1 MTEPNLQTIKAGER
15 PKSSKICRVGC
26 VSYLNS
32 KPLIDSLDE
41 VEGVIVDYHVP
52 ADLRAQ
58 LENDEVDIAL
68 CPVIDYFQSPEDLVV
83 VPSGG
88 IGCAGPTLT
97 VRLFSQVPI
106 PDIREVYADTESH
119 TSVALTRVILKKTF
133 NIEPKLV
140 SYVAKDRKAE
150 GQSVDQPEAML
161 LIGDK
166 VVNDAPCDCAYKHQ
180 LDLGQAWWEMTGLPF
195 VFAVWMTKKG
205 KALGQLPSILSEL
218 RLQNSEHIDALAD
231 KYAAKHGWSHDLA
244 KQYMSEI
251 LRYQV
256 GHNELMGI
264 KQFIVFAKELGLI
277 DELKALTIYAGE
289 QFKS

>member
-1 MTEPNLQTIKAGER
+1 MTEPNLQTIKAGETLE
-15 PKSSKICRVGC
+15 SAKICRVGC

-32 KPLIDSLDE
+32 KPLIDGLDE
-41 VEGVIVDYHVP
+41 VEGVNVDYRVP

-68 CPVIDYFQSPEDLVV
+68 CPVIDYFRSPEDLVI

-88 IGCAGPTLT
+88 IGCAGQTLT

-106 PDIREVYADTESH
+106 PDITEVYADTESH
-119 TSVALTRVILKKTF
+119 TSVALMRVILSRTF
-133 NIEPKLV
+133 HIEPKLV
-140 SYVAKDRKAE
+140 SYVAKDREADGKPVE
-150 GQSVDQPEAML
+150 QPEAML

-166 VVNDAPCDCAYKHQ
+166 VVNDAPCGCAYKHQ

-205 KALGQLPSILSEL
+205 KALGQLPAILSEL
-218 RLQNSEHIDALAD
+218 RIQNSEQIEALAD
-231 KYAAKHGWSHDLA
+231 KYAEKHGWPHDWA
-244 KQYMSEI
+244 MRYMGEI
-251 LRYQV
+251 LCYQI

-264 KQFIVFAKELGLI
+264 KQFAAYAKELNLI
-277 DELKALTIYAGE
+277 DELKSLTIYAGE